1 MLPAATFQVR
11 YGVLNAAHYGVPQ
24 PRKRTFIWAARPG
37 EQLPDWPEPLYA
49 CDRAMLTIY
58 PNNMPYCAV
67 DTSLPPGAPLRTVTV
82 GDAIGDLPPIE
93 SGDQV

>member
-1 MLPAATFQVR
+1 
-11 YGVLNAAHYGVPQ
+11 
-24 PRKRTFIWAARPG
+24 
-37 EQLPDWPEPLYA
+37 
-49 CDRAMLTIY
+49 MLTIY